1 MIDRII
7 EACAK
12 HKFLV
17 FLFIGVGVLLGWQS
31 MKNT

>member
-17 FLFIGVGVLLGWQS
+17 FLFIAVGVLFGEDPFDAR
-31 MKNT
+31 